1 MFFKNQA
8 EKDFQTDIIESPV
21 MEAMIQKCA
30 NIYAGKPSWI
40 SADDRIK
47 TINFAKSVCSETAR
61 LATLAIS
68 IQISRPEDEEEAE
81 EVNLTDGTVRKIKKD
96 NPNRWEHVTTPDRAG
111 HPIDKD
117 TGERAEWMQEQV
129 DGMYFQIRHWVEY
142 GCAYGTVFIKPNG
155 ENGFDVFTP
164 MDVLLTDCDN
174 QEIRGIIFK
183 DQYSEGKKYY
193 TRLEYHRFVETTIDG
208 KTFFPYY
215 VSNRT
220 YVSESPD
227 SIGKAISMSKTKWA
241 GLAEEAGPFF
251 KENMKKLAY
260 PLFGVFRTP
269 QANNIDLNT
278 VLGLPIYAEAIEEL
292 KDLDIAYSRNAG
304 EIFDSEKIILADDRL
319 LMPDGTPIKNR
330 NAKYNENRK
339 KEMKLPHYVKNVFG
353 QDEKE
358 FYQEINP
365 QLNTDTRI
373 TGINALLSQ
382 LGYKIGFSNGYFVF
396 NESSGIQTATGVEA
410 EQQRTIQFI
419 KDVRD
424 KLESCLDGAIYAMN
438 VYADLYG
445 LAPVGAYEVNYDF
458 GDITYNYQEDKQT
471 WLSYVNTGRVPFWYY
486 LVKFEGF
493 SEEDAKALADE
504 AQQQQQES
512 GLFGDE

>member
-1 MFFKNQA
+1 MLFKTQA
-8 EKDFQTDIIESPV
+8 EQDFRTEVIESPV
-21 MEAMIQKCA
+21 MEAMVQKCA
-30 NIYAGKPSWI
+30 NIYRGTPYWV
-40 SADDRIK
+40 DEDNGIK
-47 TINFAKSVCSETAR
+47 TINFAKSVCSEVAR

-68 IQISRPEDEEEAE
+68 IQISRPEGEEGEAE
-81 EVNLTDGTVRKIKKD
+81 EV
-96 NPNRWEHVTTPDRAG
+96 RWEHVTTPDRAG

-155 ENGFDVFTP
+155 ETGFDVFTP
-164 MDVLLTDCDN
+164 MDVLLTDYDN

-251 KENMKKLAY
+251 KENMEKLSY

-278 VLGLPIYAEAIEEL
+278 VLGLPIFAEAIEEL

-319 LMPDGTPIKNR
+319 LMPDGTPVNMKTPDGL
-330 NAKYNENRK
+330 ERK
-339 KEMKLPHYVKNVFG
+339 RKQMKLPHYVKNVFG
-353 QDEKE
+353 NDQKE

-373 TGINALLSQ
+373 SGINALLSQ

-396 NESSGIQTATGVEA
+396 NESTGIQTATGVEA

-424 KLESCLDGAIYAMN
+424 KLESCLDGTIYAMN

-471 WLSYVNTGRVPFWYY
+471 WLGYVNTGRVPFWYY

-493 SEEDAKALADE
+493 SEEDAKALSEE
-504 AQQQQQES
+504 ANKANKDS
-512 GLFGDE
+512 GLFGEE

>member
-8 EKDFQTDIIESPV
+8 EKDFRTDVIESPV

-30 NIYAGKPSWI
+30 NIYRGTPYWV
-40 SADDRIK
+40 DGENGIK

-61 LATLAIS
+61 LATLAIG
-68 IQISRPEDEEEAE
+68 IKI
-81 EVNLTDGTVRKIKKD
+81 DGSV
-96 NPNRWEHVTTPDRAG
+96 
-111 HPIDKD
+111 
-117 TGERAEWMQEQV
+117 RAEWLQEQI
-129 DGMYFQIRHWVEY
+129 DKIYFQIRHWVEY

-155 ENGFDVFTP
+155 IGFDMFTP
-164 MDVLLTDCDN
+164 LDVALTDCDN

-183 DQYSEGKKYY
+183 DQYTDGDKYY
-193 TRLEYHRFVETTIDG
+193 TRLEYHRFVDSVIDG
-208 KTFFPYY
+208 VDVSPYY
-215 VSNRT
+215 ISNRA
-220 YVSESPD
+220 YVSSTVD
-227 SIGKAISMSKTKWA
+227 SIGKPIAMSKTKWA
-241 GLAEEAGPFF
+241 GLMEDTPPILKWNNESLDGP
-251 KENMKKLAY
+251 M
-260 PLFGVFRTP
+260 FGVFRTP
-269 QANNIDLNT
+269 QANNLDLNT
-278 VLGLPIYAEAIEEL
+278 VFGLPIYAEAIEEL
-292 KDLDIAYSRNAG
+292 KDLDVAYSRNAG

-319 LMPDGTPIKNR
+319 LIPDGTPIKNR

-445 LAPVGAYEVNYDF
+445 LAPVGAYKVNYDF
-458 GDITYNYQEDKQT
+458 GDITYSYEVDKQT
-471 WLSYVNTGRVPFWYY
+471 WWNYVIQNKVPAWMYF
-486 LVKFEGF
+486 VKFEGMTK
-493 SEEDAKALADE
+493 EEAVAMQKE
-504 AQQQQQES
+504 AESTQEK
-512 GLFGDE
+512 GLFDDE